1 MESKWLIV
9 MMPRSA
15 THGNLFKGRYGSMR
29 MMNGTNGRN
38 GLLAGGI
45 FFLLCISGTPLLGGW
60 LDQGKELLDQVPSG
74 VGKSAPAQSGTG
86 SLKSSGLSS
95 TEIGAGLKEALTVGS
110 ERVVDQLGRSDG
122 FNGDANIHIPLPA
135 SLDKVQTA
143 LRAAGLSSML
153 DDLELRLNRAAE
165 AATPKA
171 KKLFVQ
177 AIQEMTI
184 DDVQGI
190 YNGPQDAA
198 TRYFQKKMSAPL
210 GEEMRPVVQ
219 ESLSQVGA
227 VQSYDAVMG
236 KYRTLPFVPSAK
248 ADLTGYVV
256 EKGLAGIFHYIAVEE
271 AAIRQNPVKRS
282 TELLQRVFGGK

>member
-1 MESKWLIV
+1 MYPLKIKNVQS
-9 MMPRSA
+9 R
-15 THGNLFKGRYGSMR
+15 
-29 MMNGTNGRN
+29 
-38 GLLAGGI
+38 LLASGI
-45 FFLLCISGTPLLGGW
+45 LFAICISGTTVSGGW
-60 LDQGKELLDQVPSG
+60 VDQGKELLKQVPAG
-74 VGKSAPAQSGTG
+74 TSAVKPS
-86 SLKSSGLSS
+86 SLSN

-110 ERVVDQLGRSDG
+110 ERVVDQLGRPDG
-122 FNGDANIHIPLPA
+122 FNADSNIHIPLPA
-135 SLDKVQTA
+135 SLDKVQSA
-143 LRAAGLSSML
+143 LRAAGLSSTL

-177 AIQEMTI
+177 AIQEMTL

-210 GEEMRPVVQ
+210 TKEMQPVVQ

-227 VQSYDAVMG
+227 VQSYDTVMG
-236 KYRTLPFVPSAK
+236 KYKALPFVPDAK

-256 EKGLAGIFHYIAVEE
+256 DKGLAGIFHYIAVEE
-271 AAIRQNPVKRS
+271 ASIRQNPAKRS

>member
-1 MESKWLIV
+1 M
-9 MMPRSA
+9 
-15 THGNLFKGRYGSMR
+15 
-29 MMNGTNGRN
+29 
-38 GLLAGGI
+38 AGGI
-45 FFLLCISGTPLLGGW
+45 LFALCTSGTPVFSGW
-60 LDQGKELLDQVPSG
+60 LDQGKELLDQMPGG
-74 VGKSAPAQSGTG
+74 VNQPAQTQPGTV
-86 SLKSSGLSS
+86 SVKPSGLSG

-110 ERVVDQLGRSDG
+110 ERVVDQLGRPDG
-122 FNGDANIHIPLPA
+122 FNGDAKIHIPLPA

-143 LRAAGLSSML
+143 LKAAGLSSML

-177 AIQEMTI
+177 AIQEMTL

-236 KYRTLPFVPSAK
+236 KYKTLPFVPDAG

-256 EKGLAGIFHYIAVEE
+256 DKGLAGIFHYIAVEE